1 MKYFYETKTEGY
13 SYNIGAKF
21 DDKGRLIISDWAC
34 GDIIEKT
41 HSDSDIEHFITITPK
56 NIHNFIQACCIRF
69 DEKVP
74 KKNNNEL
81 ALATLFKIFD
91 GHDKAI
97 FEIKNVLKGNN
108 IPYDF
113 QVC

>member
-1 MKYFYETKTEGY
+1 
-13 SYNIGAKF
+13 
-21 DDKGRLIISDWAC
+21 
-34 GDIIEKT
+34 
-41 HSDSDIEHFITITPK
+41 
-56 NIHNFIQACCIRF
+56 
-69 DEKVP
+69 
-74 KKNNNEL
+74 
-81 ALATLFKIFD
+81 LATLFKIFD